1 MAVPRFDAFFLPF
14 LKCIA
19 DGEIHWITALAEEI
33 ADHMQLTAEDRA
45 ERLPSGQTSRYRNRI
60 GWTRT
65 YLSNAGLIE
74 SPERGKWR
82 ITPRGSEVLAEN
94 PDHIDVDYLMQ
105 FPEFQEF
112 STRKKSFPRTT
123 DKGSSAPDS
132 TPEELL
138 EESHLTLKE
147 NVKDELLR
155 KVKAAPPEFFESL
168 VVELLV
174 KLGYG
179 GSREDA
185 GRTIG
190 GTGDGGVDGVIN
202 EDRLGLDVVCIQAK
216 RWENTVGRPV
226 VQAFA
231 GSLEGVRARKGVV
244 ITTSDFSKGAHEYV
258 SQIEKRIVLIDGG
271 QLVELMF
278 ENNIGVSPIT
288 AYEVKRVDSDY
299 FEESYD

>member
-19 DGEIHWITALAEEI
+19 DGEVHHIAALGEKI

-45 ERLPSGQTSRYRNRI
+45 EKLPSGQSSRYRNRI

-65 YLSNAGLIE
+65 YLSKAGLIE

-82 ITPRGSEVLAEN
+82 ITERGSKALAE
-94 PDHIDVDYLMQ
+94 DHDQLDVSFLMQ

-112 STRKKSFPRTT
+112 STSKKSTSGDLEKLPNA
-123 DKGSSAPDS
+123 SDS

-138 EESHLTLKE
+138 EESHLTLKS
-147 NVKDELLR
+147 NVQEELLS

-174 KLGYG
+174 KMGYG

-190 GTGDGGVDGVIN
+190 GSGDGGVDGVIN
-202 EDRLGLDVVCIQAK
+202 EDRLGLDVVYVQAK

-226 VQAFA
+226 IQAFA
-231 GSLEGVRARKGVV
+231 GSLEGVRAKKGVV
-244 ITTSDFSKGAHEYV
+244 LSTSDFSKGAREYV
-258 SQIEKRIVLIDGG
+258 SQIEKRIVLIDGR

-278 ENNIGVSPIT
+278 EHNIGVSPVT
-288 AYEVKRVDSDY
+288 SYEVKRVDSDY